1 MKVGMR
7 TKIIYNT
14 VSGVCC
20 MISVEEA
27 LEKVLS
33 YVEVL
38 QPERK
43 PILDCLGQVLAEDV
57 YSTID
62 IPPLD
67 NSAMDGYALRA
78 EDTRGAGESSPRY
91 LAVAAEIAAGSMPTQ
106 KIKPGMAIR
115 IMTGAPLPEG
125 ADAVVQFENT
135 DELSRKSSR
144 GDLSHIG
151 ILCQAE
157 KGLNVRCRGEDIA
170 RASLILKRGRVLRP
184 QEIGVLASLGH
195 STALV
200 IRRPVV
206 AILSTGDELISVDQ
220 PLASGQIYDSNT
232 YTIAAEVS
240 RYGGIPK
247 ILGIGRDS
255 VQSLT
260 EKIAEGLAADMLIT
274 SGGVSKGDY
283 DIVKDVLAEHGEI
296 GFWTVCMKPG
306 KPLAFGIIKNV
317 AGRKKKK
324 VPHLGL
330 PGNPVS
336 SMITFE
342 QFARPAILKMLG
354 KKTLVKPIV
363 RAIIE
368 DDIANTDGRRL
379 FARVMMTKRG
389 GRYHAS
395 LTGPQGS
402 GILTS
407 LTKAN
412 GLAVIP
418 EGSKGVRAG
427 DMVEVQMLD
436 WGEEQGEV
444 KTLPIVSI
452 VGKSQSGKTALMQ
465 QLITEFKRRGYKVAA
480 LKHSRGGMEVDH
492 PGKDSWRFAQAGS
505 DAVCVSSP
513 DKLAFIKKL
522 NHDLDIEEIL
532 PILGSEFDLVLV
544 EGFRKSKIP
553 KIEVHRKEL
562 GDDLLCSPEE
572 LSAIVTDAPLD
583 THVAQLPWDD
593 TLAIA
598 DFIECSFVLNRW
610 SNTFRSRRGKK
621 VR

>member
-1 MKVGMR
+1 
-7 TKIIYNT
+7 
-14 VSGVCC
+14 

-27 LEKVLS
+27 LKKILS

-38 QPERK
+38 EPERK

-78 EDTRGAGESSPRY
+78 KDTRGAGESSPRY
-91 LAVAAEIAAGSMPTQ
+91 LAVVGEVAAGSMPT
-106 KIKPGMAIR
+106 KEVRPGTAIR

-135 DELSRKSSR
+135 DEVNRKSSG
-144 GDLSHIG
+144 GDLPQIG
-151 ILCQAE
+151 ILCQAK
-157 KGLNVRCRGEDIA
+157 KGLNVRGRGEDIA
-170 RASLILKRGRVLRP
+170 RGNLILKKGKVLRP
-184 QEIGVLASLGH
+184 QEIGVLASLGR

-200 IRRPVV
+200 IRRPIV
-206 AILSTGDELISVDQ
+206 AILATGDELIGVDQ
-220 PLASGQIYDSNT
+220 PLAPGKIHDSNN

-255 VQSLT
+255 VRSLT
-260 EKIAEGLAADMLIT
+260 EKIDEGLDADMLIT

-283 DIVKDVLAEHGEI
+283 DIVKDVLAEHGEV

-306 KPLAFGIIKNV
+306 KPLAFGIIKKTEG
-317 AGRKKKK
+317 GREKKL
-324 VPHLGL
+324 PHLGL

-342 QFARPAILKMLG
+342 QFARPAILKMMG
-354 KKTLVKPIV
+354 KKILVKPAI

-368 DDIANTDGRRL
+368 DDVVDTDGRRL
-379 FARVMMTKRG
+379 FARVSVTRRG
-389 GRYHAS
+389 GQYRAS
-395 LTGPQGS
+395 VTGPQGS

-407 LTKAN
+407 MAKAN

-418 EGSKGVRAG
+418 ENSKGVKAG

-444 KTLPIVSI
+444 ETLPIVSI
-452 VGKSQSGKTALMQ
+452 VGKSQSGKTVLME
-465 QLITEFKRRGYKVAA
+465 QLIAEFKRRGYKVAA
-480 LKHSRGGMEVDH
+480 LKHSHGGMEIDH
-492 PGKDSWRFAQAGS
+492 PGKDSWKFAQAGS
-505 DAVCVSSP
+505 DAVLVSSP

-522 NHDLDIEEIL
+522 NHDLNIEEIM
-532 PILGSEFDLVLV
+532 PIVGPEFDLILA
-544 EGFRKSKIP
+544 EGFRKSKTP

-572 LSAIVTDAPLD
+572 LSAIVTDGSLD
-583 THVAQLPWDD
+583 TDIAQLPWGD
-593 TLAIA
+593 TVAVA
-598 DFIECSFVLNRW
+598 DFIEKNFVLKARTVP
-610 SNTFRSRRGKK
+610 STPRGKK
-621 VR
+621 VK

>member
-1 MKVGMR
+1 
-7 TKIIYNT
+7 
-14 VSGVCC
+14 

-38 QPERK
+38 QPEQK

-78 EDTRGAGESSPRY
+78 GDTRGASESSPRY
-91 LAVAAEIAAGSMPTQ
+91 LVVVGEVAAGSMPT
-106 KIKPGMAIR
+106 KEVKLGTAIR

-125 ADAVVQFENT
+125 ADAVVRFEDT
-135 DELSRKSSR
+135 DEVSRKSSR
-144 GDLSHIG
+144 GDLSQIG
-151 ILCQAE
+151 ILCQAK
-157 KGLNVRCRGEDIA
+157 KGLNVRGRGEDIA
-170 RASLILKRGRVLRP
+170 KGDLILKKGKVLRP

-200 IRRPVV
+200 IRRPIV
-206 AILSTGDELISVDQ
+206 AILATGDELIGVGQ
-220 PLASGQIYDSNT
+220 PLAPGKIYDSNT

-260 EKIAEGLAADMLIT
+260 EKIDEGLDADMLIT

-283 DIVKDVLAEHGEI
+283 DIVKDVLAERGEV

-306 KPLAFGIIKNV
+306 KPLAFGIMKKME
-317 AGRKKKK
+317 GRRKRK

-336 SMITFE
+336 SLVTFE
-342 QFARPAILKMLG
+342 QFARPAILKMMG
-354 KKTLVKPIV
+354 KGTLTKPVI

-368 DDIANTDGRRL
+368 NDVANNDGRRL
-379 FARVMMTKRG
+379 FARVIVTKRG
-389 GRYHAS
+389 GQYYAS
-395 LTGPQGS
+395 VTGPQGS

-407 LTKAN
+407 MAKAN
-412 GLAVIP
+412 GLAIIP
-418 EGSKGVRAG
+418 ESSKGVKAG
-427 DMVEVQMLD
+427 NMVEVQMLD

-452 VGKSQSGKTALMQ
+452 VGKSGSGKTVLME
-465 QLITEFKRRGYKVAA
+465 QLIAEFKRRGYKVAA
-480 LKHSRGGMEVDH
+480 LKHSRSGMEIDQ
-492 PGKDSWRFAQAGS
+492 PGKDSWKFAQAGS
-505 DAVCVSSP
+505 DAVLISSP
-513 DKLAFIKKL
+513 DKLAFIKSL
-522 NHDLDIEEIL
+522 DHDLGIEEIM
-532 PILGSEFDLVLV
+532 PIVGPEFDLVLV
-544 EGFRKSKIP
+544 EGFRKSKTP

-572 LSAIVTDAPLD
+572 LSAVVTDGSLD
-583 THVAQLPWDD
+583 TDIAQLPWGD
-593 TLAIA
+593 TMAVA
-598 DFIECSFVLNRW
+598 DFIEKNFVLKNQNSAFLPPGRK
-610 SNTFRSRRGKK
+610 R

>member
-1 MKVGMR
+1 
-7 TKIIYNT
+7 
-14 VSGVCC
+14 

-38 QPERK
+38 EPEQK

-78 EDTRGAGESSPRY
+78 RDTRGANESSPRY
-91 LAVAAEIAAGSMPTQ
+91 LVVVGEVAAGAMPT
-106 KIKPGMAIR
+106 KEVRLGTAIR

-125 ADAVVQFENT
+125 ADAVVRFEDT
-135 DELSRKSSR
+135 DEVSRKSSG
-144 GDLSHIG
+144 GDLSQIG
-151 ILCQAE
+151 ILCQA
-157 KGLNVRCRGEDIA
+157 KRGLNIRGRGEDIA
-170 RASLILKRGRVLRP
+170 KGDLILKKGTVLRP
-184 QEIGVLASLGH
+184 QEIGVLASLGR

-200 IRRPVV
+200 IRRPIV
-206 AILSTGDELISVDQ
+206 AILATGDELMGVDQ
-220 PLASGQIYDSNT
+220 ALAPGKIYDSNT

-260 EKIAEGLAADMLIT
+260 EKMDEGLDADMLIT

-306 KPLAFGIIKNV
+306 KPLAFGVIKKV
-317 AGRKKKK
+317 QGRKEKR

-342 QFARPAILKMLG
+342 QFARPAILKMMGESILA
-354 KKTLVKPIV
+354 KPTI
-363 RAIIE
+363 RAIMK
-368 DDIANTDGRRL
+368 DDVENTDGRRL
-379 FARVMMTKRG
+379 FARVIVTKSG
-389 GRYHAS
+389 GQYYAS
-395 LTGPQGS
+395 VTGPQGS

-407 LTKAN
+407 MAKAN

-418 EGSKGVRAG
+418 ESSKGVKAG
-427 DMVEVQMLD
+427 DMVDVQMLD
-436 WGEEQGEV
+436 WGEERGKE
-444 KTLPIVSI
+444 KTPMESGPIVSV
-452 VGKSQSGKTALMQ
+452 VGKSQSGKTVLME
-465 QLITEFKRRGYKVAA
+465 QLIAEFKRRGYKVAA
-480 LKHSRGGMEVDH
+480 LKHSRGGMEIDH
-492 PGKDSWRFAQAGS
+492 PGKDSWRYAQAGS
-505 DAVCVSSP
+505 DAVLISSP
-513 DKLAFIKKL
+513 DKLAFIKS
-522 NHDLDIEEIL
+522 LDHELGIEEIL
-532 PILGSEFDLVLV
+532 PIIGPEFDLVLV
-544 EGFRKSKIP
+544 EGFKKSKIP
-553 KIEVHRKEL
+553 KIEVHRKGL

-583 THVAQLPWDD
+583 TDIPQLPWGDIV
-593 TLAIA
+593 AVA
-598 DFIECSFVLNRW
+598 DFIEKNFVLK
-610 SNTFRSRRGKK
+610 SQGSAFLPPRREK

>member
-1 MKVGMR
+1 MR

-14 VSGVCC
+14 VLGVCR

-27 LEKVLS
+27 LEQVLS
-33 YVEVL
+33 YVDVL
-38 QPERK
+38 EPERK

-78 EDTRGAGESSPRY
+78 GDTRGASESSPRY
-91 LAVAAEIAAGSMPTQ
+91 LVVVGEIAAGSIPT
-106 KIKPGMAIR
+106 KEVRPGTAIR

-125 ADAVVQFENT
+125 ADAVVRFEDT
-135 DELSRKSSR
+135 DEVSRKSSR

-151 ILCQAE
+151 ILCQAK
-157 KGLNVRCRGEDIA
+157 KGLNVRSRGENIA
-170 RASLILKRGRVLRP
+170 RGDLVLKKGKVLRP
-184 QEIGVLASLGH
+184 QEIGVLASLGR
-195 STALV
+195 STAMV
-200 IRRPVV
+200 IRRPIV
-206 AILSTGDELISVDQ
+206 AILATGDELIGVDQ
-220 PLASGQIYDSNT
+220 PLAPGKIYDSNT

-260 EKIAEGLAADMLIT
+260 EKIDEGLDADMLIT

-283 DIVKDVLAEHGEI
+283 DIVKDVLAERGEI

-306 KPLAFGIIKNV
+306 KPLAFGIMKKIE
-317 AGRKKKK
+317 GRRKRK

-342 QFARPAILKMLG
+342 QFARPAILKMMG
-354 KKTLVKPIV
+354 KKMLAKPAI
-363 RAIIE
+363 RAIIK

-379 FARVMMTKRG
+379 FARVIVTKRG
-389 GRYHAS
+389 GQYYAS
-395 LTGPQGS
+395 VTGPQGS
-402 GILTS
+402 GVLTS
-407 LTKAN
+407 MAKAN
-412 GLAVIP
+412 GLAIIP
-418 EGSKGVRAG
+418 ESSKGVKAG

-444 KTLPIVSI
+444 KTLPVVSI
-452 VGKSQSGKTALMQ
+452 VGKSGSGKTVLME
-465 QLITEFKRRGYKVAA
+465 QLIAEFKRRGYKVAA
-480 LKHSRGGMEVDH
+480 LKHSRSGIGIDH

-505 DAVCVSSP
+505 DAVFVNSP
-513 DKLAFIKKL
+513 GKLAFIKSLDHEL
-522 NHDLDIEEIL
+522 NIEEIM
-532 PILGSEFDLVLV
+532 PIVGPEFDLILV
-544 EGFRKSKIP
+544 EGFRESKTP

-572 LSAIVTDAPLD
+572 LSAIVTDGSLD
-583 THVAQLPWDD
+583 TDIAQLPWGD
-593 TLAIA
+593 TVTIA
-598 DFIECSFVLNRW
+598 DFIEKNFVLKSQDSAFLPPGR
-610 SNTFRSRRGKK
+610 KK
-621 VR
+621 GR

>member
-1 MKVGMR
+1 
-7 TKIIYNT
+7 
-14 VSGVCC
+14 

-38 QPERK
+38 ESERK
-43 PILDCLGQVLAEDV
+43 PILDCLGQVLTEDV

-78 EDTRGAGESSPRY
+78 KDTRGASESSPRY
-91 LAVAAEIAAGSMPTQ
+91 LVVVGEVAAGSMPT
-106 KIKPGMAIR
+106 KEVRSGTAIR
-115 IMTGAPLPEG
+115 IMTGAPLPAG
-125 ADAVVQFENT
+125 ADAVVRFEDT
-135 DELSRKSSR
+135 DEVNRKSSR
-144 GDLSHIG
+144 GDLSQIG
-151 ILCQAE
+151 ILCQAK
-157 KGLNVRCRGEDIA
+157 KGLNVRGRGEDIA
-170 RASLILKRGRVLRP
+170 RGDLILKKGKVLRP

-200 IRRPVV
+200 IRRPIV
-206 AILSTGDELISVDQ
+206 AILATGDELIGVDQ
-220 PLASGQIYDSNT
+220 PLAPGKIYDSNT

-260 EKIAEGLAADMLIT
+260 EKIDEGLDADMLIT

-283 DIVKDVLAEHGEI
+283 DIVKDVLAERGEV

-306 KPLAFGIIKNV
+306 KPLAFGIMKRKE
-317 AGRKKKK
+317 GRRKRK

-342 QFARPAILKMLG
+342 QFARPAILKMMG
-354 KKTLVKPIV
+354 KKMLAKPTI

-368 DDIANTDGRRL
+368 DDIENTDGRRL
-379 FARVMMTKRG
+379 FARVSVTKRG
-389 GRYHAS
+389 GQYHAS
-395 LTGPQGS
+395 ITGPQGS

-407 LTKAN
+407 IAKAN

-418 EGSKGVRAG
+418 ESSQGVKAG

-436 WGEEQGEV
+436 WGEEQGEE

-452 VGKSQSGKTALMQ
+452 VGKSQSGKTVLME
-465 QLITEFKRRGYKVAA
+465 QLIAEFKKRGYKVAA
-480 LKHSRGGMEVDH
+480 LKHSHGGMEIDH
-492 PGKDSWRFAQAGS
+492 PGKDSWRYAQAGS
-505 DAVCVSSP
+505 DAVFVSSP
-513 DKLAFIKKL
+513 DKLAFIKNL
-522 NHDLDIEEIL
+522 NHDLNIEEIM
-532 PILGSEFDLVLV
+532 PIVGPEFDLILA

-572 LSAIVTDAPLD
+572 LSAIVTDGSLD
-583 THVAQLPWDD
+583 TPIADSCKLPAFRWGDTVAV
-593 TLAIA
+593 A
-598 DFIECSFVLNRW
+598 DFIEKNFVLNNQ
-610 SNTFRSRRGKK
+610 SSAFLPPRRKR